1 MGMLP
6 ELFLK
11 YAEIFKEHGYPLYMV
26 GGSSRDYLLG
36 LEVRDFDFVTPA
48 TPDEILAFLPDMKT
62 RFKKFGVLSIKDNGQ
77 SLDIV
82 TFRQERG
89 YQDHRHPSDVIF
101 VKDMYLDSLRRD
113 FSINAIYID
122 RDGTVYDY
130 HEGVKDLCSRTI
142 RFIGNPVTRIQEDPL
157 RILRAKRFAKRLS
170 FELEASTNAAMV
182 ELESLLSEINP
193 EKISIEQKK
202 E

>member
-1 MGMLP
+1 MSMLP

-11 YAEIFKEHGYPLYMV
+11 YAKIFEEHGYPLYMV

-48 TPDEILAFLPDMKT
+48 TPDEILVFLPDMKT
-62 RFKKFGVLSIKDNGQ
+62 RFKKFGVLSIKDDGQ

-82 TFRQERG
+82 TFRQEKG
-89 YQDHRHPSDVIF
+89 YQDHRHPNDVIF

-113 FSINAIYID
+113 FSINAIYIGM
-122 RDGTVYDY
+122 DGTVYDF
-130 HEGVKDLCSRTI
+130 HEGVKDLSCQTI
-142 RFIGNPVTRIQEDPL
+142 RFIGDPNKRIQEDPL
-157 RILRAKRFAKRLS
+157 RILRARRFAKRLG
-170 FELEASTNAAMV
+170 FELEASTKLAMIQ
-182 ELESLLSEINP
+182 LESLLGQINP